1 MIHRPGMRRFAR
13 NVSVESAK
21 EGAVKTFMGFLLIAG
36 AGVATALS
44 GSGPIDAATEQSVA
58 AQAGQSEETQFPIY
72 KPPKKL
78 TPRARVGGALRGT
91 DGGELD
97 IQALVPDHVALTI
110 KKAPALNWFISKPTT
125 YEIQF
130 ILVDSRAIKPLYEAP
145 LPPPKGPGIYTI
157 DFDKLGLALE
167 PDVQYRWYVSVRR
180 DPTSH
185 AADMVVGGVIERC
198 EFNACMKEHDPDLSC
213 SQQSVYNNAIKG
225 FWYDAM
231 SCLCS
236 LIDASPSDIN
246 LRRQRA
252 ALLRQVGLHGVAA
265 WDLQSIQSALR

>member
-1 MIHRPGMRRFAR
+1 MLPFAR
-13 NVSVESAK
+13 HSSVESGK
-21 EGAVKTFMGFLLIAG
+21 EGAVRTFVGLMLMVGTGLTL
-36 AGVATALS
+36 VWS
-44 GSGPIDAATEQSVA
+44 GSGPIDAVAEQAIST
-58 AQAGQSEETQFPIY
+58 QAGQSEEIQFPIY

-78 TPRARVGGALRGT
+78 SPRARVGGTLRGI

-97 IQALVPDHVALTI
+97 IQAIVPDHVALTF
-110 KKAPALNWFISKPTT
+110 KKTPALNWFISKPTK

-130 ILVDSRAIKPLYEAP
+130 TLIDSRTIKPLYEAP
-145 LPPPKGPGIYTI
+145 LPPPNTAGIYTI
-157 DFDKLGLALE
+157 DLDKLGLALE
-167 PDVQYRWYVSVRR
+167 PDIQYRWYVSVIR
-180 DPTSH
+180 DPNSR
-185 AADMVVGGVIERC
+185 AGDLVVGGVIERC
-198 EFNACMKEHDPDLSC
+198 EFNACVKELEPDLNC

-252 ALLRQVGLHGVAA
+252 ALLRQVGLHGVAD
-265 WDLQSIQSALR
+265 WDLRSIQSALF